1 MEQKWRSRARYL
13 MRSADTREAVNARSE
28 VDRRLHFPRAQ
39 VEYRNFAGPR
49 ATYVSDSS
57 AWTNQNFRRSFW
69 NLQRTNDLQG
79 LQINDVKMVR
89 NHGSRQ
95 QPAAIRSWLRCVGH
109 VRQCNPVGD
118 FVSGRVDDSDAG
130 RVLVVSE
137 DAEPI
142 RRDGNSLDTFGHGNR
157 GDEFALRQIQHAHAA
172 GADVGGVTALAVGR
186 QNQHVG
192 LRLARGNLRENLAR
206 PGIDDVDGIGKLGG
220 DVQETVRSNFGAV
233 RAERFA
239 QIDGGGEF
247 AFLQIDDINRAAV
260 RPGPA
265 DAGVSVDRYISEA
278 AVVGYDDFVAVHAN
292 RNFCQFAAILG
303 IDLQHHVL
311 FLSPYS
317 QPSSGQCRWDCDPE
331 PGWSENDPDH
341 RD

>member
-1 MEQKWRSRARYL
+1 MEKKWRSGARYL
-13 MRSADTREAVNARSE
+13 RRSADPREAVKARSE
-28 VDRRLHFPRAQ
+28 VDRRLHFPGAE
-39 VEYRNFAGPR
+39 VEYRNFAGLS
-49 ATYVSDSS
+49 ATYVSDFS
-57 AWTNQNFRRSFW
+57 AWTNQDFRRSFW

-118 FVSGRVDDSDAG
+118 FVRGRVDDGDAG

-192 LRLARGNLRENLAR
+192 FRLARWNLRDDLSR
-206 PGIDDVDGIGKLGG
+206 PGSRDVHGIPQLGG
-220 DVQETVRSNFGAV
+220 SLHGPV
-233 RAERFA
+233 RA
-239 QIDGGGEF
+239 
-247 AFLQIDDINRAAV
+247 
-260 RPGPA
+260 
-265 DAGVSVDRYISEA
+265 
-278 AVVGYDDFVAVHAN
+278 
-292 RNFCQFAAILG
+292 
-303 IDLQHHVL
+303 
-311 FLSPYS
+311 
-317 QPSSGQCRWDCDPE
+317 
-331 PGWSENDPDH
+331 
-341 RD
+341 

>member
-28 VDRRLHFPRAQ
+28 VDRRLYFSGAQ
-39 VEYRNFAGPR
+39 VECRNFAGRR

-192 LRLARGNLRENLAR
+192 LRLARGNL
-206 PGIDDVDGIGKLGG
+206 PGELSPPRIDAVDGIGKLRP
-220 DVQETVRSNFGAV
+220 DVPQAGRAEFGA
-233 RAERFA
+233 A
-239 QIDGGGEF
+239 
-247 AFLQIDDINRAAV
+247 
-260 RPGPA
+260 PA
-265 DAGVSVDRYISEA
+265 GR
-278 AVVGYDDFVAVHAN
+278 VA
-292 RNFCQFAAILG
+292 
-303 IDLQHHVL
+303 
-311 FLSPYS
+311 
-317 QPSSGQCRWDCDPE
+317 
-331 PGWSENDPDH
+331 
-341 RD
+341 